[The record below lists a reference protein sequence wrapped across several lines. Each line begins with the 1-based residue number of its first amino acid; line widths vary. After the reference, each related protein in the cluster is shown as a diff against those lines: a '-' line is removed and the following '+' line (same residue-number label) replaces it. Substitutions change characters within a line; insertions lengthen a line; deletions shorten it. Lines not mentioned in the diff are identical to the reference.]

1 MPSWLKRSLKTT
13 GLYLQTNGTELVVP
27 ILAVIA
33 GLLVGTIF
41 IAASGASASEAYTA
55 FFRSVVGTPPFAEP
69 RFFGETL
76 VQSIPLVFT
85 GLAHAIAFRTG
96 LFNIGAEGQ
105 YIMGSLLAAIIGY
118 ALPLPPGIHLMV
130 ALAGGFVG
138 GALYAAIPGLLK
150 AYRGVHEVVN
160 SIMLNWVAFYFVNWA
175 VGLLK
180 DPKSTSGSATP
191 PVLETARFAQGLI
204 EGSRLHYG
212 LLWAIAAAIV
222 LYIYLWRTSSG
233 YEIRAVGLS
242 PGAAEYAGIN
252 VQWNVVKAMMISGGL
267 AGLAGA
273 VQVLAINYRFY
284 EQIGFTNYGFDGI
297 AVALVGR
304 SHPIGVLLS
313 SLLFGALA
321 RGGPAMQAAV
331 GIPKA
336 VIWIVQGVIVFF
348 VACEGI
354 WRFLKRQKQKGAN
367 A

>member
-1 MPSWLKRSLKTT
+1 MPSWLKRSLQTT
-13 GLYLQTNGTELVVP
+13 GLYLQTNGTEFVVP
-27 ILAVIA
+27 VLAVVV
-33 GLLVGTIF
+33 GLIVGTIF
-41 IAASGASASEAYTA
+41 IAASGASPGEAYVA
-55 FFRSVVGTPPFAEP
+55 FFRSVVGIPPFAEP

-76 VQSIPLVFT
+76 VQTIPLVFT
-85 GLAHAIAFRTG
+85 GLAHALAFRTG

-105 YIMGSLLAAIIGY
+105 YIIGSLVAAIIGY
-118 ALPLPPGIHLMV
+118 ALPLPPGIHLVV
-130 ALAGGFVG
+130 ALAGGFLG

-191 PVLETARFAQGLI
+191 MVLETARFAQGLM
-204 EGSRLHYG
+204 GSRLHFG
-212 LLWAIAAAIV
+212 LLWAIGAAIV

-233 YEIRAVGLS
+233 YEIRSVGLS

-252 VQWNVVKAMMISGGL
+252 VQWNIVKAMMISGGL

-273 VQVLAINYRFY
+273 VQVLAINFRFY
-284 EQIGFTNYGFDGI
+284 EQIGFTNYGFDGM

-313 SLLFGALA
+313 ALLFGALG

-336 VIWIVQGVIVFF
+336 VIWVVQGVIVFF

>member
-1 MPSWLKRSLKTT
+1 MPSWLKRSLRTT
-13 GLYLQTNGTELVVP
+13 GLYLQTNGTELFVP
-27 ILAVIA
+27 IMAVIV

-41 IAASGASASEAYTA
+41 IAASGASAGEAYAA
-55 FFRSVVGTPPFAEP
+55 FFRSVIGSPPFAEP

-76 VQSIPLVFT
+76 VQTIPLIFT

-118 ALPLPPGIHLMV
+118 ALPLPPGLHLVV
-130 ALAGGFVG
+130 ALAGGFLG

-175 VGLLK
+175 ITFLK
-180 DPKSTSGSATP
+180 DPKAKTGSATP
-191 PVLETARFAQGLI
+191 MVLETAQFVQGLI
-204 EGSRLHYG
+204 PGSRLHYG
-212 LLWAIAAAIV
+212 LLWALAASIL
-222 LYIYLWRTSSG
+222 LYLFLWRTTGG

-242 PGAAEYAGIN
+242 AGAAEYAGIN
-252 VQWNVVKAMMISGGL
+252 VQWNIVKAMMISGGL

-273 VQVLAINYRFY
+273 VQTLAINYRFY
-284 EQIGFTNYGFDGI
+284 EQIGFTNYGFDGM

-336 VIWIVQGVIVFF
+336 IIWIVQGVIVFF
-348 VACEGI
+348 VACEGL
-354 WRFLKRQKQKGAN
+354 WRLLKRHKQKGAN

>member
-1 MPSWLKRSLKTT
+1 MPSWLKRSLRTT
-13 GLYLQTNGTELVVP
+13 GLYLQTNGTEVAVP

-41 IAASGASASEAYTA
+41 IAASGASPGEAYVA
-55 FFRSVVGTPPFAEP
+55 FFRSVIGSPPLAEP

-76 VQSIPLVFT
+76 VQTIPLIFT

-105 YIMGSLLAAIIGY
+105 YIMGSFVAAVIGY
-118 ALPLPPGIHLMV
+118 ALPLPAGLHLVV
-130 ALAGGFVG
+130 ALAGGFLG

-175 VGLLK
+175 VSLLK
-180 DPKSTSGSATP
+180 DPASKTGSATP
-191 PVLETARFAQGLI
+191 MVLETARFAQGLM
-204 EGSRLHYG
+204 GSRLHYG
-212 LLWAIAAAIV
+212 LLWAIAASIL
-222 LYIYLWRTSSG
+222 LYIFLWRTTGG

-242 PGAAEYAGIN
+242 AGAAEYAGIN
-252 VQWNVVKAMMISGGL
+252 VQWNIVKAMMISGGL

-273 VQVLAINYRFY
+273 VQSLAINYRFY
-284 EQIGFTNYGFDGI
+284 EQIGFTNYGFDGM

-313 SLLFGALA
+313 SLLFGSLA

-336 VIWIVQGVIVFF
+336 IIWIVQGVIVFF
-348 VACEGI
+348 VACEGL
-354 WRFLKRQKQKGAN
+354 WRFLKRSRQKGAN

>member
-1 MPSWLKRSLKTT
+1 MPSWLKRSLTTT
-13 GLYLQTNGTELVVP
+13 GLYLQTNGTEILVP
-27 ILAVIA
+27 ILSVVA
-33 GLLVGTIF
+33 GLLIGTIF
-41 IAASGASASEAYTA
+41 IAGSGASVSEAYTA
-55 FFRSVVGTPPFAEP
+55 FFRSVVGSPPFAEP

-76 VQSIPLVFT
+76 VQTIPLIFT

-105 YIMGSLLAAIIGY
+105 YIMGSLAAAILGY
-118 ALPLPPGIHLMV
+118 AIHLPTGLHLVV
-130 ALAGGFVG
+130 ALAGGALG

-160 SIMLNWVAFYFVNWA
+160 TIMLNWIAFYFVNWA
-175 VGLLK
+175 IHLLK
-180 DPKSTSGSATP
+180 DPNAKTGSATP
-191 PVLETARFAQGLI
+191 VVLETAKFVQGLI
-204 EGSRLHYG
+204 PGSRLHYG
-212 LLWAIAAAIV
+212 LLWAIATAIV
-222 LYIYLWRTSSG
+222 LYIFLWRTASG

-252 VQWNVVKAMMISGGL
+252 VQWNIVKAMMISGAL

-273 VQVLAINYRFY
+273 VQTLAINYRFY

-313 SLLFGALA
+313 ALLFGALG
-321 RGGPAMQAAV
+321 RGGPAMQAAA

-336 VIWIVQGVIVFF
+336 VIWVVQGVIVFF
-348 VACEGI
+348 VACEGL
-354 WRFLKRQKQKGAN
+354 WRFLKRRKQKGAS